1 VNSRPSG
8 DFRLVQATLCVPCCC
23 REILCSIRSDTNTH
37 SYSNAEAAPTS
48 ASSPNTAAI
57 ISDLARILFCFDR
70 AKRSCYTNAVTFR
83 FISQILIMAFLV
95 AGCAEVSHAAL
106 FSDGFVVYV
115 SDRPYPSDF
124 DPYYNQP
131 KIYRQPR
138 YYEYTSKKR
147 KGNKVF
153 KTTKVKDQYG
163 RTVYKKTTSHKKK
176 KR

>member
-1 VNSRPSG
+1 VTL
-8 DFRLVQATLCVPCCC
+8 RLIP
-23 REILCSIRSDTNTH
+23 
-37 SYSNAEAAPTS
+37 
-48 ASSPNTAAI
+48 
-57 ISDLARILFCFDR
+57 
-70 AKRSCYTNAVTFR
+70 K
-83 FISQILIMAFLV
+83 ILIIAFLA
-95 AGCAEVSHAAL
+95 AGCAETGHAAL

-115 SDRPYPSDF
+115 GDRPYPGDF
-124 DPYYNQP
+124 DPYFNQL

-176 KR
+176 KK

>member
-1 VNSRPSG
+1 LIIVFLIVGWGEVS
-8 DFRLVQATLCVPCCC
+8 Q
-23 REILCSIRSDTNTH
+23 
-37 SYSNAEAAPTS
+37 
-48 ASSPNTAAI
+48 AAI
-57 ISDLARILFCFDR
+57 
-70 AKRSCYTNAVTFR
+70 
-83 FISQILIMAFLV
+83 
-95 AGCAEVSHAAL
+95 
-106 FSDGFVVYV
+106 FSDGFTVYV
-115 SDRPYPSDF
+115 GDRPYPSDF

-163 RTVYKKTTSHKKK
+163 RTVYKNKTSHKVKNKSYKGK